1 MNRSINEA
9 FEKGKFLQ
17 CLSWTLGSSPQSIH
31 AELNS
36 EFRKLNAFYKAFS
49 NPNHKSLNLDFK
61 KKMFSRIFTHDVL
74 IYLIKILL
82 NLLIYDLINGNDDDY
97 LKAMAVSINFIKFN
111 LNLN

>member
-1 MNRSINEA
+1 
-9 FEKGKFLQ
+9 
-17 CLSWTLGSSPQSIH
+17 
-31 AELNS
+31 
-36 EFRKLNAFYKAFS
+36 
-49 NPNHKSLNLDFK
+49 
-61 KKMFSRIFTHDVL
+61 MFSRIFTHDVL